1 MKVTKEEEV
10 VKTLSAEIKISIK
23 ELALESY
30 RSVAS
35 DEFIE
40 DDFEYVMQN
49 VEDYM
54 PYGYNVTFQNPT
66 ELNEFVTEL
75 CTLFSEHNERLFQSV
90 ESQFFSNKESILET
104 LELYSKMDTEFGVPN
119 DAIVEMIIKNWN
131 K

>member
-10 VKTLSAEIKISIK
+10 VKTLSAEIEISIK

-40 DDFEYVMQN
+40 NDFEYVMQN

-75 CTLFSEHNERLFQSV
+75 CALFSEHDERLFRSV